1 MDPNATRM
9 FDIDPNRTQMGG
21 APSLNVT
28 QTIAPV
34 QCPICKTFNPAGE
47 GFCVECGLIFQS
59 ALPDDAFGAPAVRPP
74 CLVDKTGR
82 EHFLRP
88 GTNLVGRE
96 GDVMVVDGR
105 VSRKHAEVIL
115 QDGAVSVRDLGST
128 NGTTVNGEPVSGDA
142 VPLAPGDVVSF
153 ADNEMTLS
161 VPGSAGATQ
170 TLPSNKTQAI
180 AAPPSDTRIAE
191 ALLKIGDE
199 TFDLAIGKTTV
210 GRRPGND
217 ITLDDPYVS
226 GAHAELTI
234 EDDSITLV
242 DLGSTNGTF
251 VNGSKLAANE
261 PITVTTSDAIIFGRT
276 EARIE
281 NV

>member
-9 FDIDPNRTQMGG
+9 FETDPNRTQMGG

-59 ALPDDAFGAPAVRPP
+59 ALPDDAFGAPAVRLP
-74 CLVDKTGR
+74 CLVDESGR

-96 GDVMVVDGR
+96 GDVMIQDSR
-105 VSRKHAEVIL
+105 ASRKHAEMIME
-115 QDGAVSVRDLGST
+115 DGVVSVRDLGST
-128 NGTTVNGEPVSGDA
+128 NGTTLNDEPVGGDA
-142 VPLAPGDVVSF
+142 VTMQQGDVVAF
-153 ADNEMTLS
+153 ADNKLTLS
-161 VPGSAGATQ
+161 IPGSANATQ
-170 TLPSNKTQAI
+170 ALPTSKPQAI
-180 AAPPSDTRIAE
+180 PAAPTKAAPAHLI
-191 ALLKIGDE
+191 IGDE
-199 TFDLAIGKTTV
+199 NYELASGENKL
-210 GRRPGND
+210 GRRPEND
-217 ITLDDPYVS
+217 IIFDDPYVS
-226 GAHAELTI
+226 GSHALIEVNDGTFTLT
-234 EDDSITLV
+234 

-251 VNGSKLAANE
+251 VNGAKLAHNE
-261 PITVTTSDAIIFGRT
+261 PTTITPSDEVIFGRT